1 MKRIR
6 LYKWLVPFFG
16 GMFFLCCGTCAQGVF
31 SCRATLDTVK
41 EDGFYKIVLS
51 PELIAKCRGD
61 LGDLRIAGPGGKSV
75 SYVLKDPSAVAGVQG
90 QWIDLPEGKMQQRD
104 SGNKHSYVVLQY
116 PEAFK
121 IDSLTFTIANPL
133 YYKRE
138 ARVSAEGTVPG
149 EWALAA
155 DITIDPQH
163 RGFRIP
169 TVKTYRLL
177 IDISNEDNSPLL
189 ISEVAARQSARYL
202 LAYLQSGRAYYVLG
216 GNPQATMPRYDLS
229 YFTDSMSRAPRDLSI
244 DSLQYA
250 YNRELPDL
258 EAITTGHMVTTG
270 HINRPGLLLWV
281 SLFIVLFIL
290 IYFSIRMVKSIGKKD
305 THDRL

>member
-6 LYKWLVPFFG
+6 LYKWLALLSG
-16 GMFFLCCGTCAQGVF
+16 CMFFLCYGAGAQGVF

-41 EDGFYKIVLS
+41 EDGFYKIVL
-51 PELIAKCRGD
+51 PPKLIAKCRGD
-61 LGDLRIAGPGGKSV
+61 LGDLRIAGSGGKPV
-75 SYVLKDPSAVAGVQG
+75 SYVLKDPSAVAGVLG

-104 SGNKHSYVVLQY
+104 SGNKHSYIVLQY
-116 PEAFK
+116 PEAFE
-121 IDSLTFTIANPL
+121 IDSLTLTIANPL

-138 ARVSAEGTVPG
+138 ARVSAEGTAPG

-169 TVKTYRLL
+169 TVKAYRLL

-189 ISEVAARQSARYL
+189 ITGVAARQSARYL
-202 LAYLQSGRAYYVLG
+202 LAYLQSGTAYYVLG
-216 GNPQATMPRYDLS
+216 GNPQATRPRYDLS
-229 YFTDSMSRAPRDLSI
+229 YFTDSMSRAPRELSI

-250 YNRELPDL
+250 YNRELPDV
-258 EAITTGHMVTTG
+258 EAITTDHMTTTS
-270 HINRPGLLLWV
+270 HINRPSLLLWV

-290 IYFSIRMVKSIGKKD
+290 TYFSIRMVKAIGKKD

>member
-6 LYKWLVPFFG
+6 LYRWLLLLSG
-16 GMFFLCCGTCAQGVF
+16 CMFFLYFGAGAQGVF

-51 PELIAKCRGD
+51 PKLIAKCRGD
-61 LGDLRIAGPGGKSV
+61 LGDLRIAGPGGKPV

-116 PEAFK
+116 PEAFE
-121 IDSLTFTIANPL
+121 IDSITFAIANPL

-138 ARVSAEGTVPG
+138 ARVSAEGTIPG

-155 DITIDPQH
+155 DVTIDPQH

-169 TVKTYRLL
+169 TVKAFRLL

-202 LAYLQSGRAYYVLG
+202 LAYLQAGTAYYVLG
-216 GNPQATMPRYDLS
+216 GNPQATRPRYDLS
-229 YFTDSMSRAPRDLSI
+229 YFTDSMSRAPRELSI
-244 DSLQYA
+244 ESLQFA
-250 YNRELPDL
+250 YNRGLPDV
-258 EAITTGHMVTTG
+258 EAITTDHMVTTG
-270 HINRPGLLLWV
+270 HIDRPGLLLWV
-281 SLFIVLFIL
+281 SLIIVLFIL
-290 IYFSIRMVKSIGKKD
+290 TYFSIRMVKAIGKKD